1 VRRRYRA
8 GVAFDPAAD
17 AVRIKVEGGELDVGC
32 EDFPEPPDIKRKRGL
47 ARQAGAA
54 LAVMPEDI

>member
-1 VRRRYRA
+1 
-8 GVAFDPAAD
+8 
-17 AVRIKVEGGELDVGC
+17 VRIKVEGGELDVGC
-32 EDFPEPPDIKRKRGL
+32 EDFLEPPDIKRKRGL